1 MSANN
6 TCLNNTWLHII
17 GLNNICLVLLAS
29 LLLGGCSYEAYNG
42 HGSGYVNSHVSSRT
56 TVGVQG
62 YYDSDYDDFFFYPD
76 VNVYLGINSGS
87 YYYRPRP
94 SHRSSWVGVR
104 VLPGYINL
112 RPSHRVRIDRLPRH
126 SPYRHHRDHRLRY
139 RRDHHYR
146 YRQHR

>member
-1 MSANN
+1 MSAKNV
-6 TCLNNTWLHII
+6 
-17 GLNNICLVLLAS
+17 CLVLLAS

-42 HGSGYVNSHVSSRT
+42 RGTSHITSRT

-62 YYDSDYDDFFFYPD
+62 YYDSEYDDFFFYPD
-76 VNVYLGINSGS
+76 VNVYLGINSGR
-87 YYYRPRP
+87 YYYRPGY
-94 SHRSSWVGVR
+94 SHRNSWVGVS
-104 VLPGYINL
+104 VLPGQINL
-112 RPSHRVRIDRLPRH
+112 RPSHRVRIDHLPRY